1 MYWLEGSSGHVCAH
15 TTKRRRKVCALSL
28 SLLFEHRESWSKAD
42 DLQYTC
48 TEPQTTP
55 EQSNQTMRHPEVEPC
70 PSFHSVT

>member
-1 MYWLEGSSGHVCAH
+1 MSVLILLREEERS
-15 TTKRRRKVCALSL
+15 ALSL
-28 SLLFEHRESWSKAD
+28 SLWFEHRESWSKAD